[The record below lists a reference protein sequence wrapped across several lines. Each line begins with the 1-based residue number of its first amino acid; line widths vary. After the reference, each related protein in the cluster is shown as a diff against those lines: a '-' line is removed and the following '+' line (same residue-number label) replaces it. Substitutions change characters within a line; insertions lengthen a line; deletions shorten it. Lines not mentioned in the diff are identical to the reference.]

1 MRAILAI
8 GLCLLFSS
16 GAYAQTVAPSGQT
29 PLARMQEDEV
39 SGSAHQAIEN
49 AKKQSNGKTE
59 HKISEEKSTSAAQ
72 KRQHEERKDK
82 GKRDAPVKNG
92 DSPQP

>member
-1 MRAILAI
+1 MRKILAI

-59 HKISEEKSTSAAQ
+59 QKSAEEKSTSAAQ
-72 KRQHEERKDK
+72 KRQREERKDK
-82 GKRDAPVKNG
+82 AKRDAPIKNG